1 MLHLVLNY
9 RLDAVAFAAVAF
21 AGMALAGYVVRRHG
35 GRLGVWP
42 WVAAVGLVVGAGGL
56 AEKQGN
62 DEREQRRAQVEA
74 MAPTYAM
81 ELERMGHAK
90 VSLETAADDP
100 LYLSLIEAQK
110 GWLRVNPAVHDIYTM
125 RRRADGKVVLV
136 VDSET
141 DYDGDERIEGEREG
155 RTEIGEVY
163 DEADE
168 GLERALA
175 GEANFDDKPVTDRW
189 GTWVSAWVPMRDA
202 SGKVEAVLGVD
213 FDAGSWAQQILAHRA
228 IGLVV
233 MGIPML
239 ALVAAAGL
247 VGSLRAEVGRRAK
260 SEAELRESRGELE
273 RAAETDRLTGLLN
286 WAGVHD
292 RLGETLGRRKADG
305 SVEFALY
312 YLDCDRFKVVNDV
325 LGHAAGD
332 VLLKQVAGRLTDS
345 LVAVRGTGGGR
356 EPVVGRIGGDEFVVL
371 LEGAGRAGEAKDV
384 AERLAG
390 ALVREYDLNGY
401 PASGS
406 VSIGVTTSGAEV
418 GEREVEQI
426 LRDADAAMYRAK
438 SGGGGRWA
446 MFDKAMRREA
456 ADRLMVETELRGAIE
471 RGELVLHYQPIVS
484 LSTGALVGFEALVR
498 WKHPQRGL
506 IPPGVF
512 IPVAEETGLIVPLGT
527 WVLEEACRRMAGWQ
541 KQHADLSGLE
551 VSVNVSRKQLARG
564 DFAQLVESTIKTSG
578 LHAGSLALEITESTV
593 MADVEAAAGVL
604 RSLKDLGVRI
614 HLDDFGT
621 GYSSLSC
628 LHKYPIDVVKI
639 DRSFIELAGERRDYA
654 AVVGAIVTVAHNLR
668 IHLVAEG
675 VETGDQVVLLQAL
688 ECDFGQG
695 WFFGKPVEAEAALAM
710 ALTGRAKAA

>member
-1 MLHLVLNY
+1 MLNY
-9 RLDAVAFAAVAF
+9 RLDAVAFALLAL

-35 GRLGVWP
+35 GRVGPWP
-42 WVAAVGLVVGAGGL
+42 WIAALSLVVGALGM
-56 AEKQGN
+56 AEKHGK
-62 DEREQRRAQVEA
+62 DERKQLKAQVQA

-90 VSLETAADDP
+90 VSLETPAQDP

-141 DYDGDERIEGEREG
+141 DYDHNGRLDGAREA

-163 DEADE
+163 EEVDE
-168 GLERALA
+168 GLERALR
-175 GEANFDDKPVTDRW
+175 GQSNFDEKPVTDRW
-189 GTWVSAWVPMRDA
+189 GTWVSAWVPMHDTT
-202 SGKVEAVLGVD
+202 GKVEAVLGLD
-213 FDAGSWAQQILAHRA
+213 FDAGSWARQILAHRG
-228 IGLVV
+228 IGLAV
-233 MGIPML
+233 MAIPMV
-239 ALVAAAGL
+239 ALVVAAGL

-260 SEAELRESRGELE
+260 SEGALRESRGELE

-286 WAGVHD
+286 WAGVHQ
-292 RLGETLGRRKADG
+292 RLGETLARRKADG
-305 SVEFALY
+305 AVEFALY

-332 VLLKQVAGRLTDS
+332 LLLKQVAGQLSES
-345 LVAVRGTGGGR
+345 LSSASGTARGR
-356 EPVVGRIGGDEFVVL
+356 APVVGRIGGDEFVVL
-371 LEGAGRAGEAKDV
+371 LEGAGAAGAAKEV
-384 AERLAG
+384 AERLAAG
-390 ALVREYDLNGY
+390 LVREYDLDGY

-406 VSIGVTTSGAEV
+406 VSIGVTTSGPEV
-418 GEREVEQI
+418 GERDVEQI

-456 ADRLMVETELRGAIE
+456 ADRLLVETELRGAIE
-471 RGELVLHYQPIVS
+471 RGELILHYQPIVS

-512 IPVAEETGLIVPLGT
+512 IPVAEETGLIVQLGT
-527 WVLEEACRRMAGWQ
+527 WVLEEACRRMASWQ
-541 KQHADLSGLE
+541 KQHANLSGLE
-551 VSVNVSRKQLARG
+551 ISVNVSRKQLARG
-564 DFAQLVESTIKTSG
+564 DFAQLVESTIKNSG

-604 RSLKDLGVRI
+604 RSLKELGVRI

-688 ECDFGQG
+688 ECDSGQG
-695 WFFGKPVEAEAALAM
+695 WFFGKPVEADAALTM